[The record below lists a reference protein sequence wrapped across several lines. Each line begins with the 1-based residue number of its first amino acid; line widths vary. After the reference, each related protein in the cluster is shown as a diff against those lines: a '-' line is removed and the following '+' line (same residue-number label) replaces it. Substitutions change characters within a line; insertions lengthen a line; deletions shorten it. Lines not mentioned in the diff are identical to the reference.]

1 MRGTLK
7 SRTSEKGFGVF
18 KPWKKGCHQL
28 LLVSWRNLKTL
39 DFRGR
44 KWRLEPAS
52 AAARVALA
60 GKEETGA

>member
-1 MRGTLK
+1 M
-7 SRTSEKGFGVF
+7 
-18 KPWKKGCHQL
+18 
-28 LLVSWRNLKTL
+28 L